1 MNIMFKVSEDSNKD
15 LKEII
20 VKLKYFR
27 KGVDND
33 YVLPFLF
40 IQFEIEDHPDVTCPY
55 DYMKVSAGKNR
66 KLGPLCG
73 KTPPHNITSSGNY
86 MHIEF
91 VSDDSGNYKGFKA
104 FYDTH
109 GMLILE

>member
-40 IQFEIEDHPDVTCPY
+40 I
-55 DYMKVSAGKNR
+55 
-66 KLGPLCG
+66 
-73 KTPPHNITSSGNY
+73 
-86 MHIEF
+86 
-91 VSDDSGNYKGFKA
+91 
-104 FYDTH
+104 
-109 GMLILE
+109 